1 MFKLLKKMKLAKQ
14 KEKAIEQA
22 KEWREKHPD
31 VLQRIKEQEDRIA
44 YIKENNI
51 HLGSLT
57 TEELEFLSTSFSE
70 IGEQAM
76 QIVLDRVTQQA
87 KSKAFKES

>member
-1 MFKLLKKMKLAKQ
+1 MFKLLKKRKLDKQ
-14 KEKAIEQA
+14 REKAIEWA
-22 KEWREKHPD
+22 KEWEKNHPE
-31 VLQRIKEQEDRIA
+31 VAKELKEQEDRIA

-51 HLGSLT
+51 PLDSLT

>member
-1 MFKLLKKMKLAKQ
+1 MFKLLKKRKLNKQ
-14 KEKAIEQA
+14 REKAIEQD
-22 KEWREKHPD
+22 KEWRENRPE
-31 VLQRIKEQEDRIA
+31 VAKELKELEDRIA

-51 HLGSLT
+51 PLDSLT
-57 TEELEFLSTSFSE
+57 DEELKDLSTSFSE

-87 KSKAFKES
+87 KSKAFKQS